1 MTNMR
6 IKTIFAVAVAVLT
19 ALVLA
24 AACLLAGCG
33 EQGTTSFRNTD
44 LGNGWQP
51 TSSLELKY
59 AENFSV
65 DYYEGGYKLACISN
79 GDRYL
84 VVPEGAEVPEGLASD
99 IVVLQQPLDHIY
111 MVATDT
117 MCMFDAIDE
126 LDSISIAS
134 LQAEDWYNANAR
146 AAMESGQIV
155 YGGKYSA
162 PDYEVVVSQSCRLA
176 IESTMINHVPEVKEK
191 LQDMGVIVLTEQSSQ
206 ESNPLGRTEWV
217 KLYSAMFNKEYLASQ
232 VFEQQAAQVDSVAT
246 TDVGSPTVAF
256 FYINSNGSPVVRKPG
271 DYITKM
277 IAMAGGDYVFKDLDE
292 SESASSSVTMEME
305 SFYIQARD
313 AQTIIYNSTTTGG
326 IGSIDELTSMNDVFS
341 EFAAVKS
348 GNVWCSEA
356 NMYQM
361 AMNSGDIVSEI
372 NSILA
377 GDTSR
382 DYQFFT
388 KLE

>member
-1 MTNMR
+1 
-6 IKTIFAVAVAVLT
+6 
-19 ALVLA
+19 
-24 AACLLAGCG
+24 
-33 EQGTTSFRNTD
+33 
-44 LGNGWQP
+44 
-51 TSSLELKY
+51 
-59 AENFSV
+59 
-65 DYYEGGYKLACISN
+65 
-79 GDRYL
+79 
-84 VVPEGAEVPEGLASD
+84 
-99 IVVLQQPLDHIY
+99 

-126 LDSISIAS
+126 LDSISISS
-134 LQAEDWYNANAR
+134 LQAEDWSTANAR
-146 AAMESGQIV
+146 EAMEAGRIV

-162 PDYEVVVSQSCRLA
+162 PDYEVVVSNSCRMA

-191 LQDMGVIVLTEQSSQ
+191 LQDMGVTVLTEQSSQ

-217 KLYSAMFNKEYLASQ
+217 KLYGAMFDKEELASQ
-232 VFEQQAAQVDSVAT
+232 VFEQQVAQVDSVST
-246 TDVGSPTVAF
+246 KDVGSPTVAF
-256 FYINSNGSPVVRKPG
+256 FYINSNGAPVVRKPG

-277 IAMAGGDYVFKDLDE
+277 ISMAGGDYVFKQLDT

-313 AQTIIYNSTTTGG
+313 AQVIVYNSTTTGG
-326 IGSIDELTSMNDVFS
+326 IGSIAELVAKNGVFS
-341 EFAAVKS
+341 EFAAVQS
-348 GNVWCSEA
+348 GNVWCSES

-361 AMNSGDIVSEI
+361 AMSSGDIVSEI

-377 GDTSR
+377 GDTTR

>member
-84 VVPEGAEVPEGLASD
+84 VVPEGAGVPEGLASD

-217 KLYSAMFNKEYLASQ
+217 KLYGAMFDKEDFASQ